1 MQDLQI
7 NTLIGMTTERGNAWH
22 RRDDLRRLPDGTM
35 LEDNHYPGFI
45 PVADVQRRLFSWL
58 PESLP
63 VAYLKPCSIEEADII
78 TADGTAVKVIESQ
91 AGRKGLLRDDNA
103 YDLGIFKTAV
113 HQPYSISLIR
123 EAERLTGSTL
133 GVSSAGLL
141 ALGGRAWVEFSLP
154 QTFHDALSGFSYRPN
169 LLKAD
174 SMDGTMAHTTCRTVN
189 ATVCDNTLD
198 MNLFDAKRDGAIF
211 RRRHT
216 AGYGN
221 LQDERDAL
229 GILEAT
235 NEQFVAALHALIQRE
250 ITPKQVIQVMD
261 IIMPVPEDEGRG
273 KTRMENRR
281 ELWLNTYNADPMCAT
296 WKGTA
301 FGVLQTDNTVRHWYS
316 QVSSGVSRSERNT
329 TRAIQGESALADQQ
343 VVRAVETVLA

>member
-1 MQDLQI
+1 MQDLQV
-7 NTLIGMTTERGNAWH
+7 NTLIGMTSQRGNAWH

-35 LEDNHYPGFI
+35 LEDNHYEGFI
-45 PVADVQRRLFSWL
+45 PVADVQRRLFDWL

-63 VAYLKPCSIEEADII
+63 VAYLKQCGVDEADFI

-91 AGRKGLLRDDNA
+91 AQRRGLLRDDNQ

-113 HQPYSISLIR
+113 HQPYRISLIR

-141 ALGGRAWVEFSLP
+141 ELGGRAWVEFSLP
-154 QTFHDALSGFSYRPN
+154 ETQHDKLSGFSYRPN

-174 SMDGTMAHTTCRTVN
+174 SMNGTMAHTTARTIN
-189 ATVCDNTLD
+189 ATVCDNTLT
-198 MNLFDAKRDGAIF
+198 MNLFDAKRAGAVF

-235 NEQFVAALHALIQRE
+235 NEQFVAELHALIQRE
-250 ITPKQVIQVMD
+250 ITPQQVIQVLD
-261 IIMPVPEDEGRG
+261 IIMPVPADEGRG

-281 ELWLNTYNADPMCAT
+281 DLWLDCYNQDAMCAT

-329 TRAIQGESALADQQ
+329 TRAIQGESALADQR
-343 VVRAVETVLA
+343 VVQAVEAVLV